1 VRTTMFL
8 RACAAAAVLLA
19 GAACD
24 GGTEPEA
31 PLASTYVLSTVDGD
45 DSLVIADHTTGS
57 GIRQLYTMVYDSLTF
72 DSPTTMYRRLRAT
85 VESFD
90 PQGTVLPLVTNGYLY
105 SGQVLRR
112 RNQVVVQYQGT
123 TPVKPDTFTL
133 FNGNLVKMG
142 PYGVSCA
149 GCTPVRQVE
158 YVYTP
163 G

>member
-1 VRTTMFL
+1 
-8 RACAAAAVLLA
+8 
-19 GAACD
+19 
-24 GGTEPEA
+24 
-31 PLASTYVLSTVDGD
+31 
-45 DSLVIADHTTGS
+45 
-57 GIRQLYTMVYDSLTF
+57 MVYDSLTF